1 MEPASRPKAADA
13 VTRLGAG
20 LRQQRFFGAG
30 GAAGAG
36 ADPGASA
43 PAYDAKTAKP
53 DASGMR
59 YN

>member
-20 LRQQRFFGAG
+20 LRQQGFFGAG
-30 GAAGAG
+30 AGAE